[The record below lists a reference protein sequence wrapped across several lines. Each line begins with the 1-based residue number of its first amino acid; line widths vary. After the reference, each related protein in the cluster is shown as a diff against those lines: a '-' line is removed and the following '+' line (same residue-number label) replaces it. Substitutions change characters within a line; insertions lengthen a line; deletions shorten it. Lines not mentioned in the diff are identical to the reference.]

1 MPNDLSRNCPAAH
14 ARGLRFPSEAG
25 AEAETEKTKRPN
37 NSMEPTRVS
46 MAVTKSQIAF
56 RRKRAFAWA
65 WIPDRY
71 LRGQHAPLVLSFAF
85 RYRDSSPRWKQIV
98 EPSRGRFM
106 HHVELNSPAELDQ
119 EVTQWLWEAWAEAA

>member
-1 MPNDLSRNCPAAH
+1 MDVDDFFQGFEGSRPVFNV
-14 ARGLRFPSEAG
+14 LRHRI
-25 AEAETEKTKRPN
+25 AELP
-37 NSMEPTRVS
+37 RVS

-71 LRGQHAPLVLSFAF
+71 LRGQNAPLVLSFAF
-85 RYRDSSPRWKQIV
+85 RYRDASPRWKQIV